1 MSTLPLLALL
11 SRLSSLSSPLSALF
25 PRRLALALS
34 GEEAAAD
41 EAAVAEWPASRAR
54 AEAVHDAPP
63 TPSEVARGRGRRV
76 GARADSFPPPAAMSA
91 REQAAYAL
99 VSAARGEDLD
109 GEATVDFLLSMSPS
123 DAREYVSDWL
133 GSAAAGAVEGAL
145 AGART
150 EAERGLT

>member
-1 MSTLPLLALL
+1 
-11 SRLSSLSSPLSALF
+11 
-25 PRRLALALS
+25 
-34 GEEAAAD
+34 
-41 EAAVAEWPASRAR
+41 
-54 AEAVHDAPP
+54 
-63 TPSEVARGRGRRV
+63 
-76 GARADSFPPPAAMSA
+76 MSA

-99 VSAARGEDLD
+99 LSAARGEDLD

-150 EAERGLT
+150 EAERGLS